1 MVLAMM
7 EMVLPGVS
15 TRKGTKITEEL
26 CGTSFSKSTVS
37 RLCADLDTHVSAW
50 KDRPLEAERYP
61 FVLVDPIVVK
71 VRRQEAI
78 RPTSFLIA
86 LGINETGHKELLGM
100 HVGDQESEE
109 SWSTLFRSRKQRG
122 LKGVDIVASDA
133 HGGRVKAVER
143 HFQGVMWQRC
153 QAHRTRNV
161 LMATPKR
168 AEMLGYLRRI
178 FSSPSKKAAC
188 SRRPYRA
195 LKARRTKPST
205 FSRMAWTP
213 RPRCWCCRTST
224 DGDYVRRTQ
233 WSGSIRGDTPS

>member
-1 MVLAMM
+1 
-7 EMVLPGVS
+7 
-15 TRKGTKITEEL
+15 
-26 CGTSFSKSTVS
+26 
-37 RLCADLDTHVSAW
+37 
-50 KDRPLEAERYP
+50 
-61 FVLVDPIVVK
+61 
-71 VRRQEAI
+71 
-78 RPTSFLIA
+78 
-86 LGINETGHKELLGM
+86 M

-178 FSSPSKKAAC
+178 FSSPSKKAARGVFKEAV
-188 SRRPYRA
+188 SRFEGKADKALNILEDGMDAATQVLVLPDVYR
-195 LKARRTKPST
+195 RRL
-205 FSRMAWTP
+205 
-213 RPRCWCCRTST
+213 RTT
-224 DGDYVRRTQ
+224 NTVERLN
-233 WSGSIRGDTPS
+233 RGDTPS

>member
-153 QAHRTRNV
+153 QAHRTRNL

-188 SRRPYRA
+188 SRRPYRT

-205 FSRMAWTP
+205 FSRKAWTP
-213 RPRCWCCRTST
+213 
-224 DGDYVRRTQ
+224 
-233 WSGSIRGDTPS
+233 